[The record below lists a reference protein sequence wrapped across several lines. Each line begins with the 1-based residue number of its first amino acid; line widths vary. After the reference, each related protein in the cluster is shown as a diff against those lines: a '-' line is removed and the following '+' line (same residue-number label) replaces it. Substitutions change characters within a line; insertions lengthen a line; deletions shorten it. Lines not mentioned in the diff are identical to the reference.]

1 VSNRSFGDDTTRTEI
16 IMAYLSQFPSVVNV
30 LEAVPLA
37 SSSTGGWGLKARI
50 SSMAKWVGDY
60 IKTMAECY
68 AAATMYEQ
76 LSKLSDA
83 ELQRRGLSRH
93 TLVRDVVA
101 ARFE

>member
-1 VSNRSFGDDTTRTEI
+1 
-16 IMAYLSQFPSVVNV
+16 MAYLSQFPSAENV
-30 LEAVPLA
+30 LEIAPVA
-37 SSSTGGWGLKARI
+37 SSGTGGLELKARI

-60 IKTMAECY
+60 IKTMAEYY

>member
-1 VSNRSFGDDTTRTEI
+1 
-16 IMAYLSQFPSVVNV
+16 MAYLSQFPSAGKM

-37 SSSTGGWGLKARI
+37 SSSTGGLELKARI

-60 IKTMAECY
+60 IETMADYY

-76 LSKLSDA
+76 LSKLSDS

-93 TLVRDVVA
+93 TLMRDVVA

>member
-1 VSNRSFGDDTTRTEI
+1 
-16 IMAYLSQFPSVVNV
+16 MAYLSQFPSAENV
-30 LEAVPLA
+30 LEIAPVA

-60 IKTMAECY
+60 IKMMAEYY

-83 ELQRRGLSRH
+83 ELRRRGLSRH
-93 TLVRDVVA
+93 SLARDV
-101 ARFE
+101 FERRAL

>member
-1 VSNRSFGDDTTRTEI
+1 
-16 IMAYLSQFPSVVNV
+16 MAYLSQFPSAENV
-30 LEAVPLA
+30 LEIAPVA
-37 SSSTGGWGLKARI
+37 SSGTGGLELKARI

-60 IKTMAECY
+60 IKTMAEYY

-93 TLVRDVVA
+93 TLMRDVVA

>member
-1 VSNRSFGDDTTRTEI
+1 
-16 IMAYLSQFPSVVNV
+16 MAYLSQFPGAEEV
-30 LEAVPLA
+30 LEIATVAP
-37 SSSTGGWGLKARI
+37 SGTGGLGLRARI

-60 IKTMAECY
+60 IKTMAEYY

>member
-1 VSNRSFGDDTTRTEI
+1 
-16 IMAYLSQFPSVVNV
+16 MAYLSQFSSAENV
-30 LEAVPLA
+30 LEIAPVA
-37 SSSTGGWGLKARI
+37 SSGTGGWGLKARI

-60 IKTMAECY
+60 IKTMAEYY

-93 TLVRDVVA
+93 TLMRDVVA

>member
-1 VSNRSFGDDTTRTEI
+1 
-16 IMAYLSQFPSVVNV
+16 MAYLSQFPSAGNM

-37 SSSTGGWGLKARI
+37 SSTRGWGIKARV
-50 SSMAKWVGDY
+50 SSAGRWIADY
-60 IKTMAECY
+60 IQMMADYY

-93 TLVRDVVA
+93 ALVRDVVA

>member
-1 VSNRSFGDDTTRTEI
+1 
-16 IMAYLSQFPSVVNV
+16 
-30 LEAVPLA
+30 
-37 SSSTGGWGLKARI
+37 
-50 SSMAKWVGDY
+50 MAKWVGDY